1 MQKDINQN
9 QDTLYQDRL
18 RRSKLILELKENGI
32 WEQIHGTV
40 LNQTNSQSNN
50 LNTEQNQQKKK

>member
-1 MQKDINQN
+1 MQKDTEKS

-18 RRSKLILELKENGI
+18 RRSKLILDLQRRGI

-40 LNQTNSQSNN
+40 LHPENTQSNR
-50 LNTEQNQQKKK
+50 QNINE